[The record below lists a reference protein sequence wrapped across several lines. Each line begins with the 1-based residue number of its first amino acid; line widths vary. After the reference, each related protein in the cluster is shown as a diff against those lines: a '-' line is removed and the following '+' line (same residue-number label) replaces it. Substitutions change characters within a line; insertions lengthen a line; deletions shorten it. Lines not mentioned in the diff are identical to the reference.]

1 MPNPNT
7 QFSSGA
13 VYTAD
18 QANRFPRGIMASP
31 ATSTSSQ
38 NMSTTSTISTGM
50 TVTFT
55 AETGRLY
62 KITYLEPE
70 VQTPTVAAGE
80 SLIAIKLTDASG
92 STFAASALVTPSAA
106 KTENQMTAI
115 AIESFGTAGSKTIVG
130 THITSSTTGTPQLQ
144 RSSTRQAILIVEDIG
159 PT

>member
-18 QANRFPRGIMASP
+18 QAIRFPRGIMGS

-38 NMSTTSTISTGM
+38 NLSTTPTIATGM
-50 TVTFT
+50 SVTFT

-70 VQTPTVAAGE
+70 VQTPTVAGGD
-80 SLIAIKLTDASG
+80 SIISIKLTDATTTALS
-92 STFAASALVTPSAA
+92 ASVLVTPSAA
-106 KTENQMTAI
+106 KTENQMTTI
-115 AIESFGTAGSKTIVG
+115 TIESFASAGSKTYVG
-130 THITSSTTGTPQLQ
+130 VASTSSTTGTPQLQ
-144 RSSTRQAILIVEDIG
+144 RSATRQAILIVEDIG